1 MATLTGRGRAVRV
14 SPSPAS
20 AYPGEGPVVVE
31 AGRHVPGRHAI
42 FRGDLGASDPAGRR
56 TIEVVADGW
65 RFEFVVEGEGL
76 AGLRERATRDRGGAA
91 AAGDKLEIRAIIP
104 GRVASVAVTPGDIV
118 EIGQTL
124 LAVEAMK
131 MQNELRAPRA
141 GTVISVPATVG
152 STVDVGDVLVV
163 LG

>member
-1 MATLTGRGRAVRV
+1 MTGRTRAVRV
-14 SPSPAS
+14 APSPAT
-20 AYPGEGPVVVE
+20 AHPGDESVTVQPG
-31 AGRHVPGRHAI
+31 GGVPGSHAI
-42 FRGDLGASDPAGRR
+42 HRGDLGAPDPAGRR

-65 RFEFVVEGEGL
+65 RFEFVVEDEAL
-76 AGLRERATRDRGGAA
+76 AQLRERATRDRRGAA
-91 AAGDKLEIRAIIP
+91 TAGEALEIRAIIP
-104 GRVASVAVTPGDIV
+104 GRIASVAVTPGDVV
-118 EIGQTL
+118 ESGQTL

-141 GTVISVPATVG
+141 GTVVSVPGTVG

>member
-1 MATLTGRGRAVRV
+1 MTGPTRAIRV
-14 SPSPAS
+14 SPSPTSTHPGDETITAD
-20 AYPGEGPVVVE
+20 PGEQV
-31 AGRHVPGRHAI
+31 RRRHAI
-42 FRGDLGASDPAGRR
+42 FRGDLGAPDAAGRR

-65 RFEFVVEGEGL
+65 RFEFVLEDEGQ
-76 AGLRERATRDRGGAA
+76 AQLRERATRDRRGAA
-91 AAGDKLEIRAIIP
+91 TAGEALEIRAIIP
-104 GRVASVAVTPGDIV
+104 GRVASVAVTPGDVV
-118 EIGQTL
+118 ESGQTL

-141 GTVISVPATVG
+141 GTVVSVPGTVG